1 MNTDLPTLITTDAKS
16 GLDLAAQLAER
27 LQAQLAEANA
37 KAPRPGGMNYLMP
50 PSVPKETIAG
60 MLFYAIAAANHGWH
74 TDTEAA
80 AV

>member
-1 MNTDLPTLITTDAKS
+1 MNTELPTLITADAKT
-16 GLDLAAQLAER
+16 GLDLAGQLAER

-60 MLFYAIAAANHGWH
+60 MLFYAIAAANHGWQ
-74 TDTEAA
+74 TEVTAA
-80 AV
+80 